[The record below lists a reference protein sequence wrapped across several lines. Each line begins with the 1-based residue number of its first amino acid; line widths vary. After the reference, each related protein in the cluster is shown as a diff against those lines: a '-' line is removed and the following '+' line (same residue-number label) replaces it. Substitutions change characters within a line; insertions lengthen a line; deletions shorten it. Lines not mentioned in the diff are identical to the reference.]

1 MKITIDTKTDSHEEI
16 KKMIFL
22 LENLM
27 GATHS
32 TIVEESPSIMDASPE
47 MFNMFSENKQDS
59 SETNEG
65 KQEEKK
71 SETFAVDDLL
81 DN

>member
-16 KKMIFL
+16 KKTITL

-27 GATHS
+27 GTTHS
-32 TIVEESPSIMDASPE
+32 TIVGDTSPIDPSPE
-47 MFNMFSENKQDS
+47 MFNMFSDPTENKA
-59 SETNEG
+59 
-65 KQEEKK
+65 EEKSEERK
-71 SETFAVDDLL
+71 PETFDVDDLL

>member
-1 MKITIDTKTDSHEEI
+1 MKITIDTKTDSHKEI
-16 KKMIFL
+16 KKMISL

-32 TIVEESPSIMDASPE
+32 TIVEESPSMMDASPE

-59 SETNEG
+59 PESNQET
-65 KQEEKK
+65 KK
-71 SETFAVDDLL
+71 EETFDVDDLL

>member
-16 KKMIFL
+16 KKTIAL
-22 LENLM
+22 LETLM

-32 TIVEESPSIMDASPE
+32 TIVGDSPSTMDASPE
-47 MFNMFSENKQDS
+47 MFSMFSNSNENKT
-59 SETNEG
+59 EEKT
-65 KQEEKK
+65 EEKK
-71 SETFAVDDLL
+71 PETFDVDDLL

>member
-16 KKMIFL
+16 KKMISL

-32 TIVEESPSIMDASPE
+32 TIVEDSPSTMEASPE
-47 MFNMFSENKQDS
+47 MFSMFSGD
-59 SETNEG
+59 
-65 KQEEKK
+65 KQESQETPKEETK
-71 SETFAVDDLL
+71 PETFDVDDLL

>member
-16 KKMIFL
+16 KKTISL
-22 LENLM
+22 LETLM

-32 TIVEESPSIMDASPE
+32 TIVEESPSMMDASPE
-47 MFNMFSENKQDS
+47 MFNMFSENKQES
-59 SETNEG
+59 QEIPKEET
-65 KQEEKK
+65 KT
-71 SETFAVDDLL
+71 ETFDVDDLL

>member
-1 MKITIDTKTDSHEEI
+1 MKLTIDTKTDSHEEI
-16 KKMIFL
+16 KKMISL

-32 TIVEESPSIMDASPE
+32 TIVEESPSVMDSPPG
-47 MFNMFSENKQDS
+47 MFNMFTDNKQES
-59 SETNEG
+59 QETT
-65 KQEEKK
+65 KEETKP
-71 SETFAVDDLL
+71 ETFDVDDLL

>member
-16 KKMIFL
+16 KKTISL
-22 LENLM
+22 LETLM

-32 TIVEESPSIMDASPE
+32 TIVKESSSDIEASPE
-47 MFNMFSENKQDS
+47 MFSMFSDSNKTTPEEN
-59 SETNEG
+59 T
-65 KQEEKK
+65 EEKK
-71 SETFAVDDLL
+71 PETFDVDDLL

>member
-16 KKMIFL
+16 KKTIAL

-32 TIVEESPSIMDASPE
+32 TIIEDSPSTMDASPE
-47 MFNMFSENKQDS
+47 MFSMFSDSNENKTK
-59 SETNEG
+59 EPV
-65 KQEEKK
+65 EEKK
-71 SETFAVDDLL
+71 AETFDVDDLL

>member
-16 KKMIFL
+16 KKMIYL

-27 GATHS
+27 SETNS
-32 TIVEESPSIMDASPE
+32 TITGNQSTIDASPE
-47 MFNMFSENKQDS
+47 MFSMFSNSNENKTEDK
-59 SETNEG
+59 TP
-65 KQEEKK
+65 
-71 SETFAVDDLL
+71 ETFDVDDLL

>member
-1 MKITIDTKTDSHEEI
+1 MKLTIDTKTDSHEEI
-16 KKMIFL
+16 KKMISL

-32 TIVEESPSIMDASPE
+32 TIVEESPSVMDASPE
-47 MFNMFSENKQDS
+47 MFNMFSDNKQELK
-59 SETNEG
+59 ETT
-65 KQEEKK
+65 KEETKP
-71 SETFAVDDLL
+71 ETFNVDDLL

>member
-16 KKMIFL
+16 KKTIAL

-32 TIVEESPSIMDASPE
+32 TIVGESNSTVDASPE
-47 MFNMFSENKQDS
+47 MFNMFSNS
-59 SETNEG
+59 NEI
-65 KQEEKK
+65 KTEEQVEEKK
-71 SETFAVDDLL
+71 SETFDVDDLL

>member
-16 KKMIFL
+16 KKMISL
-22 LENLM
+22 LEALM

-32 TIVEESPSIMDASPE
+32 TIIENQSTMDASPE
-47 MFNMFSENKQDS
+47 MFSMFSNSNENKT
-59 SETNEG
+59 EEKT
-65 KQEEKK
+65 EEKK
-71 SETFAVDDLL
+71 PETFDVDDLL